1 MHNIYLGYF
10 LSTMRLV
17 IIIFNISFFMGVMWL
32 VFCDL
37 TRDIIEGH
45 GEHESTE
52 ISDQWT
58 FLFQY
63 DFQDRSEPF
72 QVLSVMYFSFTSL
85 STVGFGDFNPKSDSE
100 RILCSFFMIFGVAI
114 FSYIMGDFIE
124 ILNKFQLINAEL
136 DEGDELAKFLGLI
149 KRFNGGKDMSQ
160 EFRT

>member
-1 MHNIYLGYF
+1 
-10 LSTMRLV
+10 
-17 IIIFNISFFMGVMWL
+17 
-32 VFCDL
+32 
-37 TRDIIEGH
+37 
-45 GEHESTE
+45 
-52 ISDQWT
+52 
-58 FLFQY
+58 
-63 DFQDRSEPF
+63 
-72 QVLSVMYFSFTSL
+72 MYFSFTSL